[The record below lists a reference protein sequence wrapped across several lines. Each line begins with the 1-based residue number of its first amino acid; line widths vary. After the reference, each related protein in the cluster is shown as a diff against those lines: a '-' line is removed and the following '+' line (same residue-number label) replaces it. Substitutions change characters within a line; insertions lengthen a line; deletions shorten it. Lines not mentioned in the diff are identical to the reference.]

1 MGDEF
6 VNFLASDSTHL
17 VIAWLNGFK
26 GKGDDAR
33 PDRGLPPLARML
45 IGDGCDLMTFV
56 FGPAL
61 PDHWVSLDEE
71 PRQLA
76 NKNGLWAAIL
86 AVSDGVLVDSTTIPD
101 NTPRG
106 YLRQKWVVE
115 ENEEPEPLR
124 VVANV
129 LRFSEQDVDTTIH
142 VAFESIGNNNIFE
155 GMCNPPGG
163 DWSGVSFRWGST
175 EPEYRWLSLPRVSDI
190 KGKRP
195 DHVFALFGPGT
206 NVICLCIESKG
217 HARDLEKDIGPRLT
231 QYVRALL
238 DRHPSVY
245 RATNNDPWRIFEPK
259 WNWNPPELDFI
270 SVGTYLS
277 KTKNPFSGLPNNSD
291 LDIQIG
297 ITFLNEGQSCTLHM
311 RGDTAMGQN
320 VVGYLERLLNN
331 MAENTEIGIQVIVHN
346 NPEIQT

>member
-1 MGDEF
+1 MPNAAVPFSFIAMTNYKRSVCLPVYEANAGAGQETYELYGHIFGKTDLLEFLKLSILGKPTDAVTKALGEKCIALVAQIASSKKRKNGLTEDGWRAAYSAISAGGNLPEYLNKNARINWKKRTSICITHTARCFMEVGASYSFGLTSADLPLSFVPKNTRPIFSEKVRDIYPAVGDEF

-106 YLRQKWVVE
+106 
-115 ENEEPEPLR
+115 
-124 VVANV
+124 
-129 LRFSEQDVDTTIH
+129 
-142 VAFESIGNNNIFE
+142 
-155 GMCNPPGG
+155 
-163 DWSGVSFRWGST
+163 
-175 EPEYRWLSLPRVSDI
+175 SLV
-190 KGKRP
+190 
-195 DHVFALFGPGT
+195 
-206 NVICLCIESKG
+206 
-217 HARDLEKDIGPRLT
+217 
-231 QYVRALL
+231 Q
-238 DRHPSVY
+238 
-245 RATNNDPWRIFEPK
+245 
-259 WNWNPPELDFI
+259 
-270 SVGTYLS
+270 
-277 KTKNPFSGLPNNSD
+277 
-291 LDIQIG
+291 
-297 ITFLNEGQSCTLHM
+297 
-311 RGDTAMGQN
+311 
-320 VVGYLERLLNN
+320 
-331 MAENTEIGIQVIVHN
+331 
-346 NPEIQT
+346 